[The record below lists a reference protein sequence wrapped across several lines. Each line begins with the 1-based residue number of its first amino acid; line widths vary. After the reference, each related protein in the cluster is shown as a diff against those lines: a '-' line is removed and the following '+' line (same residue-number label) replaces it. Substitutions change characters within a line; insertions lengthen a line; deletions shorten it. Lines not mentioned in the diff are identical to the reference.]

1 MKIGKTMAA
10 PGMTA
15 DKNKMKSVNVIMRVV
30 SDRSD
35 MTFSLEADGREILVP
50 FMYVQAMVDEAKN
63 EIMMC
68 YALRTGG
75 KK

>member
-1 MKIGKTMAA
+1 MKIKKAMAA

-15 DKNKMKSVNVIMRVV
+15 NENKIKQANVMIRVV
-30 SDRSD
+30 GDRSD
-35 MTFSLEADGREILVP
+35 TTFSLEADGREILVP
-50 FMYVQAMVDEAKN
+50 FMYVQAMVDEAKK